1 MSIYSFIYY
10 FKVVTQF
17 ISFYSGWLLSW
28 NFGIFEIQTEIRE
41 TYGGKSAN
49 VHNITSLTYT
59 LISVT

>member
-49 VHNITSLTYT
+49 VHNITSLT
-59 LISVT
+59 